1 MFVRL
6 LSHLKIIITTD
17 HTVIQSFAVCYRA
30 VLVLMRHS
38 YKETHNQLSV
48 SQKWQLYE
56 TKWKQLKMTLT
67 ASPRR
72 TVFCGIL
79 LTAFFAA
86 VVSRFWNSNMYTQ
99 ETIIQ
104 SLLKQQHVHTGNNHS
119 TTSNYK
125 REAMCTLSR
134 CKLAPTLPIFSC
146 TEIFVNIQTSTLYRC
161 TTVMS

>member
-6 LSHLKIIITTD
+6 PSHLKIIITTD

-38 YKETHNQLSV
+38 YKETHNQFSV

-104 SLLKQQHVHTGNNHS
+104 PQVTINEKQCALSPDVNWRQLFLYFPVQKSLLTAKHGHCNGVQ
-119 TTSNYK
+119 
-125 REAMCTLSR
+125 L
-134 CKLAPTLPIFSC
+134 
-146 TEIFVNIQTSTLYRC
+146 
-161 TTVMS
+161 